1 MKPET
6 PVNVKTETAT
16 EAFQIGQRVGR
27 LDALLYGNKYG
38 TSMVDGRD
46 DDYARGYRAGYAA
59 YHAER
64 ERAGKRKRAGKRG
77 R

>member
-6 PVNVKTETAT
+6 AVNVKTETAF
-16 EAFQIGQRVGR
+16 EVGQRVGR

-38 TSMVDGRD
+38 TSLVAGRD
-46 DDYARGYRAGYAA
+46 DDYANGYRAGYAA

-64 ERAGKRKRAGKRG
+64 ERASKRG